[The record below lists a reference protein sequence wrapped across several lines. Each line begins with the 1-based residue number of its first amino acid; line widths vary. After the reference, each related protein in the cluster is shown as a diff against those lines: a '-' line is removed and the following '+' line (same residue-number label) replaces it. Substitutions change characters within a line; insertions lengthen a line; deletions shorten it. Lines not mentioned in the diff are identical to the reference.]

1 MEAEHLLGTVLDEL
15 ASIGFSGILDVG
27 APNVPLLGVPVSPQY
42 LGVAMVGGTNAMA
55 AVRETGR
62 SVVTRALKG
71 LIDIQAMGYL
81 DDY

>member
-62 SVVTRALKG
+62 LVVTRALKG

-81 DDY
+81 DDF

>member
-1 MEAEHLLGTVLDEL
+1 MEAEQLLGEVLDEL
-15 ASIGFSGILDVG
+15 TAIGFTGILDVG

-42 LGVAMVGGTNAMA
+42 LGVAMVGGTNPMA

-62 SVVTRALKG
+62 QVVTRALKG
-71 LIDIQAMGYL
+71 LIDIQEMGYL